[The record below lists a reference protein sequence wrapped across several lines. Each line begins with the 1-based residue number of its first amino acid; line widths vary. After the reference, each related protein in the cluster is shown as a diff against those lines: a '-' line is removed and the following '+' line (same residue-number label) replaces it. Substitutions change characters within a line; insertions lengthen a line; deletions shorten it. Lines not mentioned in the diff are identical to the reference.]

1 MSSND
6 SVDYSVA
13 QTVPAGHKI
22 QGHIIRLTQCFDI
35 ESIPARAGWSK
46 VEWLYDGSKILD
58 EIKEEFKKEF
68 GRSQEVNVKDILIEN
83 MS

>member
-13 QTVPAGHKI
+13 QTVPAGAKI
-22 QGHIIRLTQCFDI
+22 QGHVERLAQCFDI
-35 ESIPARAGWSK
+35 ESIPAIKSATQRWSK

-58 EIKEEFKKEF
+58 EVKEEFKKDF
-68 GRSQEVNVKDILIEN
+68 RSEEVTLKT
-83 MS
+83 S